1 MIVAHRA
8 GHSSRVTS
16 VDMST
21 PGYFRQ
27 VVVGPEPRL
36 VKQLYCITLYRF
48 ERRSMSDATLQKVV
62 DHFMDENKQRIV
74 KFLSKGQVDIPPTG
88 PAT

>member
-1 MIVAHRA
+1 
-8 GHSSRVTS
+8 
-16 VDMST
+16 MST

-27 VVVGPEPRL
+27 VVVGSELRL

-48 ERRSMSDATLQKVV
+48 ERRSMHDATLQKVV
-62 DHFMDENKQRIV
+62 NHFMDENKQRIV
-74 KFLSKGQVDIPPTG
+74 KFVTKGQVDIPPTG